1 MTIDKALNSL
11 NEAIRTLNKL
21 DKKASAIKETSK
33 RVVEVIRE
41 EEQQSK
47 RPSKKERDAK
57 RMEKA
62 RLAKRVCLSDNPY
75 LRILSVQG
83 DMLND
88 ERYDARQKINDIV
101 TELEWKKEQL
111 ERILN
116 QDKEIEVED
125 VEEKMEE
132 EELKSDY
139 LILYS
144 FEAFYWNQ
152 TVDGLRNPVQ
162 CLLET
167 VLSVPAT
174 EAVCERFFRQTSL
187 TVKRQYVTNMNDD
200 TLRSIA
206 MIKYKKDVFY
216 AICYG
221 KDVLSVLSFVCWE
234 I

>member
-83 DMLND
+83 NMLND

-101 TELEWKKEQL
+101 TELEWKRQQL
-111 ERILN
+111 DRMLN
-116 QDKEIEVED
+116 QDKEIEVDD

-132 EELKSDY
+132 EELKSD
-139 LILYS
+139 
-144 FEAFYWNQ
+144 
-152 TVDGLRNPVQ
+152 
-162 CLLET
+162 
-167 VLSVPAT
+167 
-174 EAVCERFFRQTSL
+174 
-187 TVKRQYVTNMNDD
+187 
-200 TLRSIA
+200 
-206 MIKYKKDVFY
+206 
-216 AICYG
+216 
-221 KDVLSVLSFVCWE
+221 
-234 I
+234 

>member
-101 TELEWKKEQL
+101 TELEWKRQQL
-111 ERILN
+111 DRMLN
-116 QDKEIEVED
+116 QDKEIEVDD
-125 VEEKMEE
+125 VEEEMEE
-132 EELKSDY
+132 EELKSD
-139 LILYS
+139 
-144 FEAFYWNQ
+144 
-152 TVDGLRNPVQ
+152 
-162 CLLET
+162 
-167 VLSVPAT
+167 
-174 EAVCERFFRQTSL
+174 
-187 TVKRQYVTNMNDD
+187 
-200 TLRSIA
+200 
-206 MIKYKKDVFY
+206 
-216 AICYG
+216 
-221 KDVLSVLSFVCWE
+221 
-234 I
+234 

>member
-101 TELEWKKEQL
+101 TELEWKKQQL

-144 FEAFYWNQ
+144 FEAFSWNQ
-152 TVDGLRNPVQ
+152 TVDGLRNPVH

-221 KDVLSVLSFVCWE
+221 KDVLSVLSFVC
-234 I
+234 

>member
-101 TELEWKKEQL
+101 TELEWKRQQL
-111 ERILN
+111 DRMLN
-116 QDKEIEVED
+116 QDKEIEVDD
-125 VEEKMEE
+125 VEEEMEE
-132 EELKSDY
+132 EEIKSDW
-139 LILYS
+139 YS
-144 FEAFYWNQ
+144 IR
-152 TVDGLRNPVQ
+152 LK
-162 CLLET
+162 
-167 VLSVPAT
+167 
-174 EAVCERFFRQTSL
+174 RFTGIKQL
-187 TVKRQYVTNMNDD
+187 TV
-200 TLRSIA
+200 
-206 MIKYKKDVFY
+206 
-216 AICYG
+216 
-221 KDVLSVLSFVCWE
+221 
-234 I
+234 

>member
-101 TELEWKKEQL
+101 TELEWKRQQL
-111 ERILN
+111 DRMLN
-116 QDKEIEVED
+116 QDKEIEVDD
-125 VEEKMEE
+125 VEEEMEE
-132 EELKSDY
+132 EEIKSDW
-139 LILYS
+139 YS
-144 FEAFYWNQ
+144 IR
-152 TVDGLRNPVQ
+152 LK
-162 CLLET
+162 
-167 VLSVPAT
+167 
-174 EAVCERFFRQTSL
+174 RFTGNIQL
-187 TVKRQYVTNMNDD
+187 TVWGIRFNAYWR
-200 TLRSIA
+200 L
-206 MIKYKKDVFY
+206 
-216 AICYG
+216 C
-221 KDVLSVLSFVCWE
+221 
-234 I
+234 

>member
-101 TELEWKKEQL
+101 TELEWKKQQL
-111 ERILN
+111 DRMLN
-116 QDKEIEVED
+116 QDKEIEVDD
-125 VEEKMEE
+125 VEEEMEE
-132 EELKSDY
+132 EELKSD
-139 LILYS
+139 
-144 FEAFYWNQ
+144 
-152 TVDGLRNPVQ
+152 
-162 CLLET
+162 
-167 VLSVPAT
+167 
-174 EAVCERFFRQTSL
+174 
-187 TVKRQYVTNMNDD
+187 
-200 TLRSIA
+200 
-206 MIKYKKDVFY
+206 
-216 AICYG
+216 
-221 KDVLSVLSFVCWE
+221 
-234 I
+234 

>member
-101 TELEWKKEQL
+101 TKLEWKRQQL
-111 ERILN
+111 DRMLN
-116 QDKEIEVED
+116 QDKEIEVDD
-125 VEEKMEE
+125 VEEEMEE
-132 EELKSDY
+132 EEIKSDW
-139 LILYS
+139 YS
-144 FEAFYWNQ
+144 IR
-152 TVDGLRNPVQ
+152 LK
-162 CLLET
+162 
-167 VLSVPAT
+167 
-174 EAVCERFFRQTSL
+174 RFTGIKQL
-187 TVKRQYVTNMNDD
+187 TV
-200 TLRSIA
+200 
-206 MIKYKKDVFY
+206 
-216 AICYG
+216 
-221 KDVLSVLSFVCWE
+221 
-234 I
+234 

>member
-11 NEAIRTLNKL
+11 KEAIRTLNKL

-47 RPSKKERDAK
+47 RPSKKERNAK

-101 TELEWKKEQL
+101 TELEWKRQQL
-111 ERILN
+111 DRMLN

-125 VEEKMEE
+125 VEEEMEE
-132 EELKSDY
+132 EEIKSDW
-139 LILYS
+139 YS
-144 FEAFYWNQ
+144 IR
-152 TVDGLRNPVQ
+152 LK
-162 CLLET
+162 
-167 VLSVPAT
+167 
-174 EAVCERFFRQTSL
+174 RFTGIKQL
-187 TVKRQYVTNMNDD
+187 TV
-200 TLRSIA
+200 
-206 MIKYKKDVFY
+206 
-216 AICYG
+216 
-221 KDVLSVLSFVCWE
+221 
-234 I
+234 

>member
-1 MTIDKALNSL
+1 MTIDKAQNAL

-101 TELEWKKEQL
+101 TELEWKKQQL
-111 ERILN
+111 DRMLN

-132 EELKSDY
+132 ELKSD
-139 LILYS
+139 
-144 FEAFYWNQ
+144 
-152 TVDGLRNPVQ
+152 
-162 CLLET
+162 
-167 VLSVPAT
+167 
-174 EAVCERFFRQTSL
+174 
-187 TVKRQYVTNMNDD
+187 
-200 TLRSIA
+200 
-206 MIKYKKDVFY
+206 
-216 AICYG
+216 
-221 KDVLSVLSFVCWE
+221 
-234 I
+234 

>member
-1 MTIDKALNSL
+1 
-11 NEAIRTLNKL
+11 
-21 DKKASAIKETSK
+21 
-33 RVVEVIRE
+33 
-41 EEQQSK
+41 
-47 RPSKKERDAK
+47 
-57 RMEKA
+57 ME
-62 RLAKRVCLSDNPY
+62 
-75 LRILSVQG
+75 
-83 DMLND
+83 
-88 ERYDARQKINDIV
+88 
-101 TELEWKKEQL
+101 EQL

-132 EELKSDY
+132 EEIKSDCM
-139 LILYS
+139 ILYS
-144 FEAFYWNQ
+144 FEAFSWNQ

>member
-111 ERILN
+111 DRMLN
-116 QDKEIEVED
+116 QDKEIEVDD
-125 VEEKMEE
+125 VEEEMEE
-132 EELKSDY
+132 EELKSD
-139 LILYS
+139 
-144 FEAFYWNQ
+144 
-152 TVDGLRNPVQ
+152 
-162 CLLET
+162 
-167 VLSVPAT
+167 
-174 EAVCERFFRQTSL
+174 
-187 TVKRQYVTNMNDD
+187 
-200 TLRSIA
+200 
-206 MIKYKKDVFY
+206 
-216 AICYG
+216 
-221 KDVLSVLSFVCWE
+221 
-234 I
+234 

>member
-1 MTIDKALNSL
+1 MTIDKAQNAL

-101 TELEWKKEQL
+101 TELEWKKQQL
-111 ERILN
+111 DRMLN

-132 EELKSDY
+132 EELKSD
-139 LILYS
+139 
-144 FEAFYWNQ
+144 
-152 TVDGLRNPVQ
+152 
-162 CLLET
+162 
-167 VLSVPAT
+167 
-174 EAVCERFFRQTSL
+174 
-187 TVKRQYVTNMNDD
+187 
-200 TLRSIA
+200 
-206 MIKYKKDVFY
+206 
-216 AICYG
+216 
-221 KDVLSVLSFVCWE
+221 
-234 I
+234 

>member
-21 DKKASAIKETSK
+21 DRKASAIKETSK

-101 TELEWKKEQL
+101 TELEWKRQQL
-111 ERILN
+111 DRMLN
-116 QDKEIEVED
+116 QDKEIEVDD
-125 VEEKMEE
+125 VEEEMEE
-132 EELKSDY
+132 EEIKSDW
-139 LILYS
+139 YS
-144 FEAFYWNQ
+144 IR
-152 TVDGLRNPVQ
+152 LK
-162 CLLET
+162 
-167 VLSVPAT
+167 
-174 EAVCERFFRQTSL
+174 RFTGIKQL
-187 TVKRQYVTNMNDD
+187 TV
-200 TLRSIA
+200 
-206 MIKYKKDVFY
+206 
-216 AICYG
+216 
-221 KDVLSVLSFVCWE
+221 
-234 I
+234 

>member
-1 MTIDKALNSL
+1 
-11 NEAIRTLNKL
+11 
-21 DKKASAIKETSK
+21 
-33 RVVEVIRE
+33 
-41 EEQQSK
+41 
-47 RPSKKERDAK
+47 
-57 RMEKA
+57 ME
-62 RLAKRVCLSDNPY
+62 
-75 LRILSVQG
+75 
-83 DMLND
+83 
-88 ERYDARQKINDIV
+88 
-101 TELEWKKEQL
+101 EQL

-152 TVDGLRNPVQ
+152 TGDGLRNPVQ

-187 TVKRQYVTNMNDD
+187 TVKRQYVTNMNND

-216 AICYG
+216 AIYYG
-221 KDVLSVLSFVCWE
+221 KDVLSVLSFVC
-234 I
+234 

>member
-101 TELEWKKEQL
+101 TELEWKKQQL
-111 ERILN
+111 DRMLN
-116 QDKEIEVED
+116 QDKEIEVDD

-132 EELKSDY
+132 EELKSD
-139 LILYS
+139 
-144 FEAFYWNQ
+144 
-152 TVDGLRNPVQ
+152 
-162 CLLET
+162 
-167 VLSVPAT
+167 
-174 EAVCERFFRQTSL
+174 
-187 TVKRQYVTNMNDD
+187 
-200 TLRSIA
+200 
-206 MIKYKKDVFY
+206 
-216 AICYG
+216 
-221 KDVLSVLSFVCWE
+221 
-234 I
+234 

>member
-11 NEAIRTLNKL
+11 NEAIRTLKKL
-21 DKKASAIKETSK
+21 DIKASAIKETSK

-101 TELEWKKEQL
+101 TELEWKRQQL
-111 ERILN
+111 DRMLN
-116 QDKEIEVED
+116 QDKEIEVDD
-125 VEEKMEE
+125 VEEEMEE
-132 EELKSDY
+132 EEIKSDW
-139 LILYS
+139 YS
-144 FEAFYWNQ
+144 IR
-152 TVDGLRNPVQ
+152 LK
-162 CLLET
+162 
-167 VLSVPAT
+167 
-174 EAVCERFFRQTSL
+174 RFTGIKQL
-187 TVKRQYVTNMNDD
+187 TV
-200 TLRSIA
+200 
-206 MIKYKKDVFY
+206 
-216 AICYG
+216 
-221 KDVLSVLSFVCWE
+221 
-234 I
+234 

>member
-21 DKKASAIKETSK
+21 DKKASVIKETSK

-62 RLAKRVCLSDNPY
+62 RLAKRVCLTDNPY

-101 TELEWKKEQL
+101 TELEWKRQQL
-111 ERILN
+111 DRMLN
-116 QDKEIEVED
+116 QDKEIEVDD
-125 VEEKMEE
+125 VEEEMEE
-132 EELKSDY
+132 EEIKSDW
-139 LILYS
+139 YS
-144 FEAFYWNQ
+144 IR
-152 TVDGLRNPVQ
+152 LK
-162 CLLET
+162 
-167 VLSVPAT
+167 
-174 EAVCERFFRQTSL
+174 RFTGIKQL
-187 TVKRQYVTNMNDD
+187 TV
-200 TLRSIA
+200 
-206 MIKYKKDVFY
+206 
-216 AICYG
+216 
-221 KDVLSVLSFVCWE
+221 
-234 I
+234 

>member
-144 FEAFYWNQ
+144 FEAFSWNQ

-174 EAVCERFFRQTSL
+174 EAVCERFFCQTSL
-187 TVKRQYVTNMNDD
+187 TVKRQYVTNMNND

-216 AICYG
+216 AIYYG
-221 KDVLSVLSFVCWE
+221 KDVLSVLSFVC
-234 I
+234 

>member
-101 TELEWKKEQL
+101 TELEWKKQQL
-111 ERILN
+111 DRMLN

-132 EELKSDY
+132 EELKSD
-139 LILYS
+139 
-144 FEAFYWNQ
+144 
-152 TVDGLRNPVQ
+152 
-162 CLLET
+162 
-167 VLSVPAT
+167 
-174 EAVCERFFRQTSL
+174 
-187 TVKRQYVTNMNDD
+187 
-200 TLRSIA
+200 
-206 MIKYKKDVFY
+206 
-216 AICYG
+216 
-221 KDVLSVLSFVCWE
+221 
-234 I
+234 

>member
-21 DKKASAIKETSK
+21 DRKASAIKETSK

-101 TELEWKKEQL
+101 TELEWKKQQL
-111 ERILN
+111 DRMLN
-116 QDKEIEVED
+116 QDKEIEVDD
-125 VEEKMEE
+125 VEEEMEE
-132 EELKSDY
+132 EEIKSDW
-139 LILYS
+139 YS
-144 FEAFYWNQ
+144 IR
-152 TVDGLRNPVQ
+152 LK
-162 CLLET
+162 
-167 VLSVPAT
+167 
-174 EAVCERFFRQTSL
+174 RFTGIKQL
-187 TVKRQYVTNMNDD
+187 TV
-200 TLRSIA
+200 
-206 MIKYKKDVFY
+206 
-216 AICYG
+216 
-221 KDVLSVLSFVCWE
+221 
-234 I
+234 

>member
-101 TELEWKKEQL
+101 TELEWKKQQL
-111 ERILN
+111 DRILN

-132 EELKSDY
+132 EELKSD
-139 LILYS
+139 
-144 FEAFYWNQ
+144 
-152 TVDGLRNPVQ
+152 
-162 CLLET
+162 
-167 VLSVPAT
+167 
-174 EAVCERFFRQTSL
+174 
-187 TVKRQYVTNMNDD
+187 
-200 TLRSIA
+200 
-206 MIKYKKDVFY
+206 
-216 AICYG
+216 
-221 KDVLSVLSFVCWE
+221 
-234 I
+234 

>member
-1 MTIDKALNSL
+1 M
-11 NEAIRTLNKL
+11 
-21 DKKASAIKETSK
+21 
-33 RVVEVIRE
+33 VEVIRE

-132 EELKSDY
+132 ELKSD
-139 LILYS
+139 
-144 FEAFYWNQ
+144 
-152 TVDGLRNPVQ
+152 
-162 CLLET
+162 
-167 VLSVPAT
+167 
-174 EAVCERFFRQTSL
+174 
-187 TVKRQYVTNMNDD
+187 
-200 TLRSIA
+200 
-206 MIKYKKDVFY
+206 
-216 AICYG
+216 
-221 KDVLSVLSFVCWE
+221 
-234 I
+234 

>member
-47 RPSKKERDAK
+47 RPSKKERNAK

-62 RLAKRVCLSDNPY
+62 RSAKRSRLMDNPY
-75 LRILSVQG
+75 LNTLSLQQRLLDEESSGVRKRINNLEV
-83 DMLND
+83 
-88 ERYDARQKINDIV
+88 
-101 TELEWKKEQL
+101 ELERKKQQL
-111 ERILN
+111 DRMLN
-116 QDKEIEVED
+116 QDKEIEVDD
-125 VEEKMEE
+125 VEEEMEE
-132 EELKSDY
+132 EEIKFDCI
-139 LILYS
+139 ILYS
-144 FEAFYWNQ
+144 FEAFSWNQ
-152 TVDGLRNPVQ
+152 TVDGLQNPIQ

-221 KDVLSVLSFVCWE
+221 KDVLSVLSFVC
-234 I
+234 

>member
-116 QDKEIEVED
+116 QDEEIEVED

-132 EELKSDY
+132 EELKSD
-139 LILYS
+139 
-144 FEAFYWNQ
+144 
-152 TVDGLRNPVQ
+152 
-162 CLLET
+162 
-167 VLSVPAT
+167 
-174 EAVCERFFRQTSL
+174 
-187 TVKRQYVTNMNDD
+187 
-200 TLRSIA
+200 
-206 MIKYKKDVFY
+206 
-216 AICYG
+216 
-221 KDVLSVLSFVCWE
+221 
-234 I
+234 

>member
-47 RPSKKERDAK
+47 RPSMKERDAK

-62 RLAKRVCLSDNPY
+62 RSAKRSRLMDNPY
-75 LRILSVQG
+75 LNTLSLQQRLLDEESSGVRKRINNLEV
-83 DMLND
+83 
-88 ERYDARQKINDIV
+88 
-101 TELEWKKEQL
+101 ELERKKQQL
-111 ERILN
+111 DRMLN
-116 QDKEIEVED
+116 QDKEIEVDD
-125 VEEKMEE
+125 VEEEMEE
-132 EELKSDY
+132 EEIKFDCI
-139 LILYS
+139 ILYS
-144 FEAFYWNQ
+144 FEAFSWNQ
-152 TVDGLRNPVQ
+152 TVDGLQNPIQ

-221 KDVLSVLSFVCWE
+221 KDVLSVLSFVC
-234 I
+234 

>member
-1 MTIDKALNSL
+1 MTIDKTLNSL

-101 TELEWKKEQL
+101 TELEWKKQQL
-111 ERILN
+111 DRMLN

-132 EELKSDY
+132 EELKSD
-139 LILYS
+139 
-144 FEAFYWNQ
+144 
-152 TVDGLRNPVQ
+152 
-162 CLLET
+162 
-167 VLSVPAT
+167 
-174 EAVCERFFRQTSL
+174 
-187 TVKRQYVTNMNDD
+187 
-200 TLRSIA
+200 
-206 MIKYKKDVFY
+206 
-216 AICYG
+216 
-221 KDVLSVLSFVCWE
+221 
-234 I
+234 